1 MRYFIV
7 AISPGVFLTFLSIII
22 FKKLF
27 QLKVSRM
34 LYKATLI
41 SYIVALTIMSLLGN
55 SETDIYIKINTWSLF
70 MTISSFVAVCIA
82 VFKYGKKA
90 FYYTSGSL
98 TLIYLISI
106 INTIIFQGLEMV
118 LNGYLLLYKTTFL
131 IFMVIYII
139 KKNEIAVLIGKTLL
153 VLHTVHIVIRAV
165 VNATSVGSAIFEIIL
180 LLLLS
185 SILIIPIYIWL
196 NKRVIKARK
205 NNVGINDEDINKSQ
219 ENGTIAIQENI
230 LDDIVD

>member
-90 FYYTSGSL
+90 F
-98 TLIYLISI
+98 
-106 INTIIFQGLEMV
+106 FV
-118 LNGYLLLYKTTFL
+118 
-131 IFMVIYII
+131 
-139 KKNEIAVLIGKTLL
+139 
-153 VLHTVHIVIRAV
+153 
-165 VNATSVGSAIFEIIL
+165 
-180 LLLLS
+180 
-185 SILIIPIYIWL
+185 
-196 NKRVIKARK
+196 
-205 NNVGINDEDINKSQ
+205 
-219 ENGTIAIQENI
+219 
-230 LDDIVD
+230 